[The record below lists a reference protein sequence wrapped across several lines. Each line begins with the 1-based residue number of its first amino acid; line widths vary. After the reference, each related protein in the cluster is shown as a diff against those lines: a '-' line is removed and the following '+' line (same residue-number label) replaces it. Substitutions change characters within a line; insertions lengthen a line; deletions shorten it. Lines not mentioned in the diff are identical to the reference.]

1 MGGDGAAI
9 RDLSAVELRDRLAS
23 GALKAQEVAEAFLQR
38 IEEREGEVR
47 AWAWI
52 DPDFVRH
59 QARHLDMYRS
69 SGRPIGPLHGMPVG
83 LKDVIDTAGI
93 PTENGAALDAGRVP
107 TLDSHVAERLKQA
120 GAIIM
125 GKTVTTELAFLHP
138 SRTRNPHN
146 PAHTPGGSSAGSA
159 AAVADGMVPLAV
171 GTQTGGSVIRP
182 ASFCGVTGFKPS
194 FGAIPRRGVLSQSP
208 SLDTVGVFARDAVGA
223 GLLADQLFGHDRDDP
238 ATAPAP
244 APKLMETAQASP
256 PVTPM
261 FAFLRPPGWDDAHPD
276 MREAMLEVVE
286 ALGEQVFEIDL
297 PRAFDLAEAERRRIN
312 FAEMAHDFYGY
323 ASKGWD
329 LLSPEIR
336 AAIEEGNAIT
346 ARDYLAALDWKKVL
360 LSGLDQVFQRA
371 DAILCPAALG
381 PAPEGHGSTGS
392 AIFNGLFT
400 LCGTPAVTIPS
411 LTAGNG
417 LPMGIQLVGAVGN
430 DARLLRTANWLYGH
444 LDALA
449 A

>member
-1 MGGDGAAI
+1 MGSDGAAI
-9 RDLSAVELRDRLAS
+9 RGLSAVELRDRLAS
-23 GALKAQEVAEAFLQR
+23 GVLKAEEVAEAFLHR

-69 SGRPIGPLHGMPVG
+69 SGRPIGPLHGLPVG

-107 TLDSHVAERLKQA
+107 ARDSHVAEALKRA

-146 PAHTPGGSSAGSA
+146 SGHTPGGSSAGSA

-208 SLDTVGVFARDAVGA
+208 TLDTLGVFARDTLDAA
-223 GLLADQLFGHDRDDP
+223 MLADCLFGQDADDP
-238 ATAPAP
+238 AGMPVPAP
-244 APKLMETAQASP
+244 RLLETARRPP

-261 FAFLRPPGWDDAHPD
+261 FAFLRPPGWDQAHPD
-276 MREAMLEVVE
+276 MRDAILEVVE
-286 ALGEQVFEIDL
+286 VLGDQVFEIDL

-312 FAEMAHDFYGY
+312 FAEMARHYYGY

-329 LLSPEIR
+329 LLSPETR

-346 ARDYLAALDWKKVL
+346 ARDYLSALDWKKVL
-360 LSGLDQVFQRA
+360 LSGLQEVFQRA

-411 LTAGNG
+411 LAAGNG

-430 DARLLRTANWLYGH
+430 DARLLRSANWLYGH

>member
-1 MGGDGAAI
+1 MGSDGAAI
-9 RDLSAVELRDRLAS
+9 RGLSAVALRDRLAN
-23 GALKAQEVAEAFLQR
+23 GVLKAEEVAEAFLQR
-38 IEEREGEVR
+38 IEEREGEVQ

-59 QARHLDMYRS
+59 QARHLDMYRT
-69 SGRPIGPLHGMPVG
+69 SGRPVGPLHGLPVG

-93 PTENGAALDAGRVP
+93 PTENGAVLDTGRVP
-107 TLDSHVAERLKQA
+107 TRDSHVTEALKRA

-138 SRTRNPHN
+138 SRTRNPCN
-146 PAHTPGGSSAGSA
+146 PGHTPGGSSAGSA

-208 SLDTVGVFARDAVGA
+208 TLDTLGVFARDTLDAA
-223 GLLADQLFGHDRDDP
+223 MLADCLFGHDADDP
-238 ATAPAP
+238 AGVPAP
-244 APKLMETAQASP
+244 APRLLETARLAP

-261 FAFLRPPGWDDAHPD
+261 FAFLRPPGWDQAHPD
-276 MREAMLEVVE
+276 MRDAILEVVDV
-286 ALGEQVFEIDL
+286 LGDQVFEIDL

-312 FAEMAHDFYGY
+312 FAEMARHYYGY

-329 LLSPEIR
+329 LLSPETR

-346 ARDYLAALDWKKVL
+346 ARDYLSALDWKKVL
-360 LSGLDQVFQRA
+360 LSGLREVFQRA

-411 LTAGNG
+411 LAAGNG

-430 DARLLRTANWLYGH
+430 DARLLRSANWLYGH

>member
-1 MGGDGAAI
+1 MGSDAATI
-9 RDLSAVELRDRLAS
+9 RALSAMDLRDRLAS
-23 GALKAQEVAEAFLQR
+23 GLLKAEEVAEAFLQR
-38 IEEREGEVR
+38 IEEREGEVQ

-59 QARHLDMYRS
+59 QARYLDQYRS
-69 SGRPIGPLHGMPVG
+69 TGRPIGPLHGVPVG

-107 TLDSHVAERLKQA
+107 TRDSFVAERLKHA
-120 GAIIM
+120 GAVIM

-146 PAHTPGGSSAGSA
+146 LAHTPGGSSAGSA
-159 AAVADGMVPLAV
+159 AAVAAGMVPLAV

-208 SLDTVGVFARDAVGA
+208 NLDTLGVFARSVPDA
-223 GLLADQLFGHDRDDP
+223 GLLADHLFGHDVEDP
-238 ATAPAP
+238 ATALAP
-244 APKLMETAQASP
+244 APRLMETAKAAP

-276 MREAMLEVVE
+276 MRDAMLEVVDV
-286 ALGEQVFEIDL
+286 LGEQVFEIDL
-297 PRAFDLAEAERRRIN
+297 PRAFEMAEAERRRVN
-312 FAEMAHDFYGY
+312 FAEMARHYYGY
-323 ASKGWD
+323 GNKGWD
-329 LLSPEIR
+329 LLSPETR
-336 AAIEEGNAIT
+336 AAMEEGNTIT
-346 ARDYLAALDWKKVL
+346 ARDYLAALDWKKIL
-360 LSGLDQVFQRA
+360 LAGLDEVFLRA

-381 PAPEGHGSTGS
+381 PAPEGLTTTGS

-400 LCGTPAVTIPS
+400 FCGTPAVTIPS
-411 LTAGNG
+411 LVAGNG
-417 LPMGIQLVGAVGN
+417 LPMGIQVVGAVGN
-430 DARLLRTANWLYGH
+430 DARLLRSANWLHGH
-444 LDALA
+444 LDTLGA
-449 A
+449 